1 MNNKMVERLLYAVM
15 GDTELYTEHDDR
27 ELSTIFSAAL
37 KQAIPEF
44 KTRNN
49 LEEQLANAE
58 NAAEL
63 HGFEQGLK
71 IGLRLMAFTIGDQD
85 T

>member
-1 MNNKMVERLLYAVM
+1 MKDNILERLFYNLM
-15 GDTELYTEHDDR
+15 GDKQLYEEHIDR
-27 ELSTIFSAAL
+27 EASERFSSDLKALSLDFN
-37 KQAIPEF
+37 
-44 KTRNN
+44 TRNN

>member
-44 KTRNN
+44 KTRKTWRSRSQSWRTVPSGTDLNR
-49 LEEQLANAE
+49 
-58 NAAEL
+58 
-63 HGFEQGLK
+63 G
-71 IGLRLMAFTIGDQD
+71 
-85 T
+85 